1 MVTGG
6 MMGERFD
13 GRLRAVSPFAWPGLL
28 SRISEIDEFKGW
40 WLGRFRT
47 APATLGRLVKKVV
60 VQSANSSIR
69 VEWSG
74 LPRHPSG
81 SRPAPPP
88 STPGETRT
96 SPAAAY
102 AQLLKEVFDGYRGM
116 PLSAE
121 LVLRLHANLMGHS
134 SKGAAQ
140 GGAWRAGPDRS
151 LLLPLRAAES
161 ITLRPSEPEKIPSE
175 MEALIRWANARL
187 GSREFHP
194 LMVTA
199 GFLLEFLAIR
209 PFAEGNGR
217 MSRLLTNLLLL
228 RRGYAY
234 MPYASLE
241 KAVEE
246 RKAEYY
252 LALRKSQS
260 SMCLQRPDMT
270 PWLTAFLD
278 ALRAQARE
286 LRTFL
291 EGTPPE
297 SRLSGNQVA
306 VMRLFEHHREVTNR
320 LVAGEINLSRETS
333 KQVLNRL
340 VALNLLERIGAGRA
354 TRYRRVD

>member
-1 MVTGG
+1 
-6 MMGERFD
+6 MGERFD

-74 LPRHPSG
+74 VPRHPSG
-81 SRPAPPP
+81 SRPAPKP
-88 STPGETRT
+88 STPGELRP

-297 SRLSGNQVA
+297 SRLSGNQAA
-306 VMRLFEHHREVTNR
+306 VMGLFERHGVVTNR
-320 LVAGEINLSRETS
+320 LVAGTLNLPRETS

-354 TRYRRVD
+354 TRYRRAD

>member
-1 MVTGG
+1 
-6 MMGERFD
+6 MGDRFD
-13 GRLRAVSPFAWPGLL
+13 SRLRAISPFAWPGLL

-40 WLGRFRT
+40 WLGRFQ
-47 APATLGRLVKKVV
+47 AVPATLGRLVKKVV

-74 LPRHPSG
+74 VPRHPSV

-88 STPGETRT
+88 STPGEHRP

-102 AQLLKEVFDGYRGM
+102 AHLLKEVFDGYRGM

-121 LVLRLHANLMGHS
+121 LVLRLHADLMGPS
-134 SKGAAQ
+134 SKDPAHR
-140 GGAWRAGPDRS
+140 GAWRAGPDRS
-151 LLLPLRAAES
+151 LLLPLRAVES

-175 MEALIRWANARL
+175 MEALIRWANTRL

-199 GFLLEFLAIR
+199 GFLLEFLAIQ

-234 MPYASLE
+234 MPYSSME
-241 KAVEE
+241 KAIEE

-260 SMCLQRPDMT
+260 SRNLPRPDMT
-270 PWLTAFLD
+270 PWLIAFLD
-278 ALRAQARE
+278 TLLSQARE
-286 LRTFL
+286 LRASL
-291 EGTPPE
+291 EGKPPE
-297 SRLSGNQVA
+297 NRLSGNQAAAMGLVERHG
-306 VMRLFEHHREVTNR
+306 VVTNR
-320 LVAGEINLSRETS
+320 LVAGTFNLPRETS

-354 TRYRRVD
+354 TRYRRAD

>member
-1 MVTGG
+1 MFSGG
-6 MMGERFD
+6 RMGERFD
-13 GRLRAVSPFAWPGLL
+13 GRLRAVSHFAWPGLL

-47 APATLGRLVKKVV
+47 APATLGLLVKKVV
-60 VQSANSSIR
+60 VRSANSSIR
-69 VEWSG
+69 VDWSG

-88 STPGETRT
+88 SAPGEILP

-102 AQLLKEVFDGYRGM
+102 AHQLKEVFDGYRGM
-116 PLSAE
+116 PLSEE

-134 SKGAAQ
+134 SKGTAQ
-140 GGAWRAGPDRS
+140 GGSWRAGPDRS

-161 ITLRPSEPEKIPSE
+161 ITLRPSEPEKIPAE
-175 MEALIRWANARL
+175 MEALIRWANARM

-199 GFLLEFLAIR
+199 GFVLEFLAIH

-241 KAVEE
+241 KAIEE
-246 RKAEYY
+246 RKAVYY

-260 SMCLQRPDMT
+260 SLFLQRPDMT

-278 ALRAQARE
+278 PLRAQARE
-286 LRTFL
+286 LRAAL
-291 EGTPPE
+291 EGKPPE
-297 SRLSGNQVA
+297 NRLSGNQAA
-306 VMRLFEHHREVTNR
+306 VMGMFGRHREVATR
-320 LVAGEINLSRETS
+320 LVAGELNLSRETS
-333 KQVLNRL
+333 KQVLQRL

-354 TRYRRVD
+354 TRYRRAY